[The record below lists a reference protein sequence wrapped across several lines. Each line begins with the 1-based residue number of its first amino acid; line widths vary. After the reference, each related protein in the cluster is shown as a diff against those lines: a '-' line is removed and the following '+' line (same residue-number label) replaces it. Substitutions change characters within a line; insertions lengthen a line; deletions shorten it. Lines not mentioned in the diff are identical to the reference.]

1 MQKGYVL
8 VRVAEGDEI
17 AEAMMS
23 KQGYVPEHRLAVAR
37 ALGRPLVG
45 SEQVHHINGRKTDNR
60 LANLELRSTAHGPG
74 VALQCASCG
83 STDIIAAPLATN
95 ARDPT
100 LK

>member
-8 VRVAEGDEI
+8 VRVEEGDAI

-23 KQGYVPEHRLAVAR
+23 LQGYVPEHRLAMAR

-60 LANLELRSTAHGPG
+60 LENLELRSTAHGPG
-74 VALQCASCG
+74 VALHCGSCG
-83 STDIIAAPLATN
+83 STDIRAAPLATKSH
-95 ARDPT
+95 DPT